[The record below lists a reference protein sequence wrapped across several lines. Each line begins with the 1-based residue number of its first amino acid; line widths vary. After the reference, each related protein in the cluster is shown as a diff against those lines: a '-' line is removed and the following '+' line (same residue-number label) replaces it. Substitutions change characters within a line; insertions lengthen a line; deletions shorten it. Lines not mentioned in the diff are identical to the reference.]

1 LNRKVNHFV
10 IEKEA
15 TSVFVEALPYHSFE
29 KMRTFLPGARLGTSL
44 VMSEPKNR
52 LFFERQ
58 LAYVFMTMP
67 IERASRDSE
76 AALTPSR

>member
-1 LNRKVNHFV
+1 M
-10 IEKEA
+10 E
-15 TSVFVEALPYHSFE
+15 
-29 KMRTFLPGARLGTSL
+29 
-44 VMSEPKNR
+44 EPKNR